1 MWVCRLFNVDHD
13 ISPSYRRLV
22 YFILI
27 LIAVF
32 MLNNS
37 TEIIKFIEVYRVR
50 SLVWFILRKLPC
62 FVQSSNKRTTQRNV
76 IGEFD
81 CISCDFCTYEENE
94 KIVCAQTQLR
104 NVLEHQNMLKFLS
117 ILFFV
122 LFYFILYRHCKP
134 NGVISNRRKKM
145 IDFNEQFLFVF
156 KNKWKKIQKQLW

>member
-22 YFILI
+22 YFVHI
-27 LIAVF
+27 LIAVS
-32 MLNNS
+32 MLTNS

-94 KIVCAQTQLR
+94 KIVCTQTQLR

-117 ILFFV
+117 ILFFCFV
-122 LFYFILYRHCKP
+122 LLYFISTLQTER
-134 NGVISNRRKKM
+134 SNFESEKKN
-145 IDFNEQFLFVF
+145 DWF
-156 KNKWKKIQKQLW
+156 

>member
-22 YFILI
+22 YFVLI
-27 LIAVF
+27 LIAVS